1 MPANILTAIK
11 NISDF
16 KTNNIRDYFKEY
28 ATSQIK
34 TPRQQLEYYL
44 KDAISGSFKSAKEKK
59 ATDRYRGFFSYLG
72 NKTNPPD
79 MILEGGDA
87 LVLKTSKTYK
97 ASLTLSN
104 SPPKDRLNWNDP
116 WIFRNCRTI
125 GRGQWN
131 SKDIFYVNGWI
142 EKGKIKYLYFVQGR
156 CYASEESIY
165 NKKID
170 GLKKSIENYLV
181 AEGLYANKTIGL
193 GKASNIDPL
202 GITNLRIKGIWKI
215 QNPLNVFSD
224 IFSYDKKKGFTL
236 IALMLKNKFDS
247 FPENDVDAVMKD
259 KQISVSDVKI
269 KNPNNPEKKIRAKL
283 IISSW

>member
-1 MPANILTAIK
+1 MSPNILTAIK

-16 KTNNIRDYFKEY
+16 KTNNMRDYFKEY
-28 ATSQIK
+28 ATPQIK

-44 KDAISGSFKSAKEKK
+44 KDAISGSFKSAKEEK
-59 ATDRYRGFFSYLG
+59 AKDRYSGVFSYLG
-72 NKTNPPD
+72 NKINPPD

-116 WIFRNCRTI
+116 WIFRNRRTI
-125 GRGQWN
+125 GSGQWN

-156 CYASEESIY
+156 CYASEESVY
-165 NKKID
+165 NKKIAD
-170 GLKKSIENYLV
+170 LKKNIENYLA
-181 AEGLYANKTIGL
+181 AEGLEVNKTIGL

-202 GITNLRIKGIWKI
+202 GITNLRIKYIWKI
-215 QNPLNVFSD
+215 QNPLIAFSD
-224 IFSYDKKKGFTL
+224 IYIYDKKKDFTL

-247 FPENDVDAVMKD
+247 FPENDIDAIMKD
-259 KQISVSDVKI
+259 KQINVSDVKI
-269 KNPNNPEKKIRAKL
+269 KNPNNPEKKIQAKL
-283 IISSW
+283 ITISW

>member
-1 MPANILTAIK
+1 MSPNILTAIK

-16 KTNNIRDYFKEY
+16 KTNNIRDYFKDY
-28 ATSQIK
+28 ATFQIK
-34 TPRQQLEYYL
+34 TPRQQLEYFL
-44 KDAISGSFKSAKEKK
+44 KDAISGSFKSANEKK
-59 ATDRYRGFFSYLG
+59 AADRYRGVFSYLG

-87 LVLKTSKTYK
+87 LVLKTSKTYR

-156 CYASEESIY
+156 CYASEESVY
-165 NKKID
+165 NKKINN
-170 GLKKSIENYLV
+170 LKKSIENYLA
-181 AEGLYANKTIGL
+181 AEGLEANTTIGL

-215 QNPLNVFSD
+215 QNPLKVFSD
-224 IFSYDKKKGFTL
+224 IYSYDRKKDFTL

-247 FPENDVDAVMKD
+247 FPENDIDAIMKD
-259 KQISVSDVKI
+259 KQIKVSDVKI
-269 KNPNNPEKKIRAKL
+269 KNPNNPEKKIQAKL
-283 IISSW
+283 ITISW

>member
-1 MPANILTAIK
+1 MSPNILTAIK

-28 ATSQIK
+28 ATSQIN
-34 TPRQQLEYYL
+34 TPRKQLEYYL

-59 ATDRYRGFFSYLG
+59 ATDRYSGVFSYLG
-72 NKTNPPD
+72 NKTHPPD
-79 MILEGGDA
+79 MILKGGDA
-87 LVLKTSKTYK
+87 LVLKTSKTYR

-125 GRGQWN
+125 DRGQWN

-156 CYASEESIY
+156 CYASEESVY
-165 NKKID
+165 NKKIAD
-170 GLKKSIENYLV
+170 LKKNIENYLV
-181 AEGLYANKTIGL
+181 SEGLEANTTIGL

-215 QNPLNVFSD
+215 QNPLKVFSD
-224 IFSYDKKKGFTL
+224 IFSYDKKKDFTL
-236 IALMLKNKFDS
+236 IMLMLKNKFDS
-247 FPENDVDAVMKD
+247 FPENDIDVVMKD
-259 KQISVSDVKI
+259 KQIKVSDVKI

-283 IISSW
+283 ITISW